1 MLRARGPVHPVG
13 TAGLRS
19 RMTHALPALEGQPCR
34 GHLRTRGLQR
44 ALRRDERPA
53 RRQGRMRGG
62 LRSGQQREP
71 RDRGHVTAE
80 APEAE
85 PRAGCGLP
93 GGAAPTCPCSPGEC
107 GSPRGLTCPRPP
119 PPSAH
124 YVMPRHAPA
133 QPTGARAGERKHT
146 VHVARAAGP
155 CEGGGR
161 RTGSPGLGIPAA
173 PRERRPHRRATPRPA
188 LPARSYPRSVPWR
201 SAGCGPHRAARGCRR
216 WGSRARLMG
225 TGRGRL
231 LRATRQQGRAAAS
244 CGSARRRARQLTG
257 EGASTM

>member
-1 MLRARGPVHPVG
+1 MSYGRRDAQGTRSAHSVG

-19 RMTHALPALEGQPCR
+19 RMTHALPAQQGQPSR
-34 GHLRTRGLQR
+34 GHLGTRGLQR
-44 ALRRDERPA
+44 ALRRDGRPA
-53 RRQGRMRGG
+53 WRQGRMRGG
-62 LRSGQQREP
+62 LRSGQRREP

-93 GGAAPTCPCSPGEC
+93 GGTAPTCPCSPGEC

-133 QPTGARAGERKHT
+133 QPTGARAAERKHT

-161 RTGSPGLGIPAA
+161 RAGSPGLGIPAA
-173 PRERRPHRRATPRPA
+173 PRERRPHRRATPRLPPA
-188 LPARSYPRSVPWR
+188 LTRVQFHGARRGAALTAPPGAAGGGVRGPASWAPGAGGSCGPPGS
-201 SAGCGPHRAARGCRR
+201 SAGQRLPVAALGGGH
-216 WGSRARLMG
+216 GS
-225 TGRGRL
+225 
-231 LRATRQQGRAAAS
+231 
-244 CGSARRRARQLTG
+244 
-257 EGASTM
+257 